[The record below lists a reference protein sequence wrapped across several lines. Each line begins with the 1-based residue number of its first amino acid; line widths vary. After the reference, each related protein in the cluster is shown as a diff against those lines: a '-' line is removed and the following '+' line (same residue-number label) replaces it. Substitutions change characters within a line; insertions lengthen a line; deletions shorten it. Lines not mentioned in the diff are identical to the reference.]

1 MILSRFD
8 KMRLL
13 PAALAIMTG
22 AAMLTATSCDDEK
35 KEIISGT
42 TDPETTPTMITR
54 DVTTIV
60 SDSGITRYKITTP
73 LWLMFEEASEPTW
86 RFPEGVHLEKFNPA
100 FAPEATI
107 DCDSATYFK
116 NQQLWRL
123 DGYVNIRNTLGEKF
137 LTNQL
142 YWNQRQQK
150 IYSDSFIHI
159 ERQGKVIEGYG
170 FESNE
175 RMTRYNVLRVSG
187 IFPAEQFKTDSAQ
200 RAQRLVDDSIRRATP
215 VGVVPFNPDNP
226 HAISKGKV
234 DNSRFDPDKV
244 RTLRPVEETNGNG
257 TPAVLHR
264 EIPHPA
270 DKPQRPRRPA
280 LSN

>member
-1 MILSRFD
+1 MILSRLD

-13 PAALAIMTG
+13 PAAVFALLLGT
-22 AAMLTATSCDDEK
+22 AMLTTTSCDDEK
-35 KEIISGT
+35 KEIISGK
-42 TDPETTPTMITR
+42 TDPETTPTMTTR
-54 DVTTIV
+54 DVVTLV

-86 RFPEGVHLEKFNPA
+86 RFPEGVHLEKFNVA
-100 FAPEATI
+100 LKPEATI

-116 NQQLWRL
+116 NRQLWRL
-123 DGYVNIRNTLGEKF
+123 DGYVNIHNTLGEKF

-142 YWNQRQQK
+142 YWDQRQQK

-187 IFPAEQFKTDSAQ
+187 IFPAEQFKTDSAE
-200 RAQRLVDDSIRRATP
+200 RAQRLADDSIRRATP
-215 VGVVPFNPDNP
+215 VGVVPFDPSNP
-226 HAISKGKV
+226 HTIVKGKI
-234 DNSRFDPDKV
+234 DESRLKGGKIKPMGTMKEADGAPAVMHRRVPDK
-244 RTLRPVEETNGNG
+244 TGK
-257 TPAVLHR
+257 A
-264 EIPHPA
+264 
-270 DKPQRPRRPA
+270 PQPRRPA